1 MRPLLWRKTMSDFKD
16 KVVYQIYPRSFYD
29 TNADGVGDLRGITEK
44 LDYLK
49 LLGVDY
55 IWITPFF
62 VSPQRDNGY
71 DIADY
76 RAIDPRFGTMQDF
89 EELSAQAKLRGIGIM
104 LDMVFNHTSTE
115 HEWFQKAIAGDP
127 KYMDYY
133 IFRDGTKDC
142 PPTNWQ
148 SKFGGNAWAFLPE
161 LQKWYLHLFDVTQAD
176 LNWKNPLVREELK
189 EIIRFWK
196 AKGVSGFRFD
206 VINLISKPDLFEDD
220 NEGDGRRFYTDGK
233 HVHEYLKELVRDTGI
248 ADMITVGEMS
258 STTVENCIRYSN
270 PAEKELSMCFHF
282 HHLKVD
288 YKDGDKWKLMPY
300 DKKALTNLLRT
311 WQERMQEGG
320 GWSAVFWTNHDQPR
334 TISRFGDEKEYW
346 AQSGKMLAGLIHMM
360 RGTPY
365 IYQGEEIGMLN
376 THFDSITQYRD
387 VESLNYYKILCENGL
402 TEQEALTVLGA
413 RSRDNGRTPMQWN
426 GEKNAGFSEH
436 EPWIAVPSSDY
447 KVTVE
452 AQKDDPDSIFSFYQ
466 TLIRLRKMH
475 SAISHGSIEFQNTG
489 TEQVMAYI
497 RKSADEKIAVFANL
511 SAKSIET
518 DLPEGAWE
526 TIMLGNYEK
535 NPLRKA
541 GRVTLRPYEF
551 VAYTD

>member
-1 MRPLLWRKTMSDFKD
+1 MSDFKD

-220 NEGDGRRFYTDGK
+220 NEGDGRRFYTDGN

-288 YKDGDKWKLMPY
+288 YRDGDKWKLMPY

-376 THFDSITQYRD
+376 THFESITQYRD

-475 SAISHGSIEFQNTG
+475 SAISQGSIEFLNTG
-489 TEQVMAYI
+489 TEQVMAYL
-497 RKSADEKIAVFANL
+497 RKSKEEKIAVFANL
-511 SAKSIET
+511 SAESIET

-526 TIMLGNYEK
+526 TILLSNYEEK
-535 NPLRKA
+535 PLRRA